1 MCGNKAKIMDP
12 AGLLTGK
19 NAKYADP
26 LGITKT
32 AIGDPTGDLRKERQ
46 RIAAQEAADRKAQ
59 EDAKN
64 VLPNALADARR
75 LAAQSTESTL
85 NQRLKRR
92 SSFAVS
98 LLGSA
103 GG

>member
-1 MCGNKAKIMDP
+1 MCTKSQIISPSGSMFNKNK
-12 AGLLTGK
+12 
-19 NAKYADP
+19 KYVDP
-26 LGITKT
+26 LGITNT
-32 AIGDPTGDLRKERQ
+32 AVGDPTGDIRKERKSL
-46 RIAAQEAADRKAQ
+46 AAQAAADRKAS

-64 VLPNALADARR
+64 VVPNALANAKR
-75 LAAQSTESTL
+75 LADESTASTL

-92 SSFAVS
+92 SAFAVS